1 MPLTPNRAFK
11 QAPRLVVSAK
21 DMYYTTADGK
31 QVLDGLATLW
41 CVNAGHCRPKIVAA
55 IQHQA
60 GMLDYASSYS
70 LGHPLAF
77 EAAHR
82 LVALAPE
89 GIGHAFFTNSGSEA
103 VETALKIAL
112 GYHRLRGEA
121 TRTRFVGRERG
132 FHGANF
138 GGISVGGVPA
148 YRKAFAAGLLP
159 GVDHL
164 RHTQDLDARAFVR
177 GEAAAGGE
185 ALADELESRIIPL
198 HDASNIAA
206 VIVEPVAGAGGVL
219 VPPRGYLQRL
229 REICDRHGILLIFDE
244 VITGFGRMGK
254 PFASQFFGVTP
265 DLITFAKGIT
275 SGTVPMGGVLVKR
288 EIYKH
293 LHGCVGRRGGAFPRL
308 HLFRASARGGRGAGD
323 ARYVCRGGALRAAER
338 ARKYFE
344 DGVHSFRGLPHVI
357 DCRNLAAD
365 RRGRARAA
373 SRRGRARA
381 RSKCTR
387 RRLGPRRVRAPIGD
401 TIAFCPPLI
410 AEKQAPRRDVRRG
423 RRDRPRGRLNPAA
436 VQYSGVMLGPAIRI
450 NEARFWRTVE
460 RSGAI
465 GPGRPGGLS
474 RLALSDADREMRD
487 QFVGWC
493 RDSGYG
499 VTVDRVGNISP
510 GVRAPTRA
518 CRRSRSAAIST
529 PR

>member
-1 MPLTPNRAFK
+1 MTATPALELDAYWMPLTPNRAFK

-55 IQHQA
+55 IQNQA

-77 EAAHR
+77 EAARR

-112 GYHRLRGEA
+112 AYHRLRGES

-177 GEAAAGGE
+177 GEPAAGGE

-219 VPPRGYLQRL
+219 VPPRRYLQRL

-254 PFASQFFGVTP
+254 PFASHFFGVTP

-275 SGTVPMGGVLVKR
+275 SGTVPMGGVLAKR
-288 EIYKH
+288 EIY
-293 LHGCVGRRGGAFPRL
+293 RTFME
-308 HLFRASARGGRGAGD
+308 ASAAGVELFHGYTYSGHPL
-323 ARYVCRGGALRAAER
+323 AAAAALATLDTYAEEGLFER
-338 ARKYFE
+338 ANELASYFE
-344 DGVHSFRGLPHVI
+344 DGVHSFRGLPHVV
-357 DCRNLAAD
+357 DCRNLQLIGAVELAPRSGAA
-365 RRGRARAA
+365 GARALEVH
-373 SRRGRARA
+373 ARA
-381 RSKCTR
+381 WDR
-387 RRLGPRRVRAPIGD
+387 GVFVRAIGD
-401 TIAFCPPLI
+401 AIAFCPPLI
-410 AEKQAPRRDVRRG
+410 AEKKHLDEMFGVVAEIVREV
-423 RRDRPRGRLNPAA
+423 A
-436 VQYSGVMLGPAIRI
+436 
-450 NEARFWRTVE
+450 
-460 RSGAI
+460 
-465 GPGRPGGLS
+465 
-474 RLALSDADREMRD
+474 
-487 QFVGWC
+487 
-493 RDSGYG
+493 
-499 VTVDRVGNISP
+499 
-510 GVRAPTRA
+510 
-518 CRRSRSAAIST
+518 
-529 PR
+529 